1 LKPVDFNH
9 VKVLT
14 AQIGTK
20 ISAGTFD
27 SPSWDLI
34 RTAKIAARIYAP
46 LGTMMTLGDF
56 VRLTRTFLEFFKDY
70 QEKNPD
76 NVLEYDE
83 IQQLQV
89 DLRVSGLVN

>member
-1 LKPVDFNH
+1 
-9 VKVLT
+9 
-14 AQIGTK
+14 
-20 ISAGTFD
+20 
-27 SPSWDLI
+27 
-34 RTAKIAARIYAP
+34 
-46 LGTMMTLGDF
+46 MMTLGDF